1 MGAIGVDGCNYEES
15 NDSSCMDRMDG
26 LDEEEEEEE
35 DETDNTMVEI
45 SNRSSNMNAGSQLS
59 DVFDSSGGNGNA
71 AFRELLTMV
80 LTDIDSDI
88 RKLLQRQQSLREV
101 LIKHIGTGS
110 DGRILE
116 TFEPRPERLFVP
128 TSKATARPSSLPS
141 QQDVSYLQRLIEQ
154 RGQKRLYNEDE
165 EEVTIRNHFKRPR
178 VEGSQQTG
186 SAQGVQIGRAGD
198 VLRYPYISKEIEEE
212 IYQQCRDSSSL
223 YAQKLGR
230 LLFADS
236 LHLYFKDQD
245 PKRRQWIHEAVDF
258 RFPSED
264 KASQLLKWKN
274 ASFAINKNMRLSNQN
289 NDPRNGKEISYTYLS
304 APVEQEI
311 FNRFPRD
318 PIKYSEFMALRLFEK
333 SLDRFFKDQDPKK
346 KEWLR
351 ECLDKRFPLAD
362 KIKRDQRWKICAV
375 ACNRNRTKV
384 LSEDGTEAEY
394 PYFPQQKE
402 EDCFKKAKG
411 VPYVYAEEM
420 AKLLFPTTSHLL
432 FKDQDL
438 GKRNWLH
445 RILDKRF
452 PTPDK
457 FDQTA
462 KWKSCTSAINKTA
475 YRYADQK
482 QNSSSPSVNSRQF
495 AAPEREKQK
504 ETKETNS
511 EKENSTGTS
520 SAAIAGSSTRT
531 TSREKE
537 KEKDAHGKRESS
549 RIQGKT
555 KKEKG

>member
-1 MGAIGVDGCNYEES
+1 MKSDDGQSNDTPRSSEPPPVLSPAPFIASTAALIAFDPKTRQVLVLDDSDFVNGVEKDSTIEHEGRVLTILEKCSSREEATRISKLKAASMGAIGVDGCNYEES
-15 NDSSCMDRMDG
+15 NDSSCMDRIDG

-45 SNRSSNMNAGSQLS
+45 SNQSSNMNPASQLS

-178 VEGSQQTG
+178 VEGGSQQTG

-198 VLRYPYISKEIEEE
+198 VLRYPYVSKEIEEE

-274 ASFAINKNMRLSNQN
+274 ARWQIHSLSFRIFEFSALRSIRICACPIRIMIREMEGRSPTLTCL
-289 NDPRNGKEISYTYLS
+289 PRSSRKSSTVSPATRSSTLNLWLS
-304 APVEQEI
+304 ASS
-311 FNRFPRD
+311 RSRSTD
-318 PIKYSEFMALRLFEK
+318 
-333 SLDRFFKDQDPKK
+333 SL
-346 KEWLR
+346 
-351 ECLDKRFPLAD
+351 
-362 KIKRDQRWKICAV
+362 KIRTQRRRSGCVSVWT
-375 ACNRNRTKV
+375 NDSLWRTK
-384 LSEDGTEAEY
+384 SNAISDGRSVQWPAIGTEPKCCPRMGLVRAQFHPFLFSIYEILEAEY

-432 FKDQDL
+432 FKV
-438 GKRNWLH
+438 G
-445 RILDKRF
+445 F
-452 PTPDK
+452 
-457 FDQTA
+457 
-462 KWKSCTSAINKTA
+462 
-475 YRYADQK
+475 
-482 QNSSSPSVNSRQF
+482 
-495 AAPEREKQK
+495 
-504 ETKETNS
+504 
-511 EKENSTGTS
+511 
-520 SAAIAGSSTRT
+520 
-531 TSREKE
+531 
-537 KEKDAHGKRESS
+537 
-549 RIQGKT
+549 
-555 KKEKG
+555 